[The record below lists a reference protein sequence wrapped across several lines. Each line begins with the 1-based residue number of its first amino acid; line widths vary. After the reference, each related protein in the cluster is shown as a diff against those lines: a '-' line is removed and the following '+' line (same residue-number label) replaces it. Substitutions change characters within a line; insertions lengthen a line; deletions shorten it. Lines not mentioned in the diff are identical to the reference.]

1 MNPFDL
7 LKNFNLE
14 DLKKKAEETMNSMKE
29 IEITGEAGGGFV
41 KIRMNGNFNIISID
55 YENVD
60 IIKEDITMFKDLII
74 AAHNDAVAKVRD
86 EIQKKFSGYI
96 PPGMI

>member
-1 MNPFDL
+1 MNC
-7 LKNFNLE
+7 N
-14 DLKKKAEETMNSMKE
+14 
-29 IEITGEAGGGFV
+29 I
-41 KIRMNGNFNIISID
+41 NIISID

-74 AAHNDAVAKVRD
+74 AAHNDAVAKVRE

>member
-7 LKNFNLE
+7 LKNFNLD

-74 AAHNDAVAKVRD
+74 AAHNDAVAKVRE